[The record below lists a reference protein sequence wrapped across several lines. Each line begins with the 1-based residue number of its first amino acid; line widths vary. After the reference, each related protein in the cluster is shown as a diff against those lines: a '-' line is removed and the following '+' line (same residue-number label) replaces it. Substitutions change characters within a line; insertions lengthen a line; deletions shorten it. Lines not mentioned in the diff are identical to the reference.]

1 MDGPLRRLVGAGD
14 NLGKNTCGGHSVV
27 TVQMMDPW
35 LHHWTLDPDI
45 SLEAGNQRQA
55 FPLPLE
61 GTVSCLAPCV
71 ILTPRPWGPMLII
84 CGSEFRSLPIA
95 RGMEQ

>member
-1 MDGPLRRLVGAGD
+1 MDGPLRRLAGAGD
-14 NLGKNTCGGHSVV
+14 NLGKSTCGRHSVV

-45 SLEAGNQRQA
+45 SLEAGDQRQA

-61 GTVSCLAPCV
+61 GTVSCLCS
-71 ILTPRPWGPMLII
+71 LCHTHSQTLGPHGDHLW
-84 CGSEFRSLPIA
+84 S
-95 RGMEQ
+95 